1 MDARERVLKINC
13 LKWCPN
19 NSEKKLLSRREDPFE
34 GGWPAGVGKLAVFL
48 TTFSAEW
55 WSAPGRKSG
64 RSQCPNLDRDWK
76 GRNWGRTEDNETKNA
91 DENVKINKQRPHL
104 KWSQEARKENSHS
117 RVAQRTVL
125 SPQEETKPASQ
136 TGSDMNSP
144 AQQDQ

>member
-55 WSAPGRKSG
+55 
-64 RSQCPNLDRDWK
+64 
-76 GRNWGRTEDNETKNA
+76 
-91 DENVKINKQRPHL
+91 
-104 KWSQEARKENSHS
+104 
-117 RVAQRTVL
+117 
-125 SPQEETKPASQ
+125 
-136 TGSDMNSP
+136 
-144 AQQDQ
+144 